1 MNTIACEKHLDISR
15 FAHALSI
22 LLSEQTG
29 MDVTVTYR
37 LKGGEH
43 DRRKQHPQRDQAKS
57 PSSQT
62 A

>member
-1 MNTIACEKHLDISR
+1 MTTSNQNHLDINR

-37 LKGGEH
+37 LNGGEH
-43 DRRKQHPQRDQAKS
+43 IGRIKCTDHEKTLGSSGQAS
-57 PSSQT
+57 
-62 A
+62 

>member
-1 MNTIACEKHLDISR
+1 MTTSNQNHLDISR

-37 LKGGEH
+37 LKGGE
-43 DRRKQHPQRDQAKS
+43 RDGRSKHADGKKTQITSGK
-57 PSSQT
+57 T